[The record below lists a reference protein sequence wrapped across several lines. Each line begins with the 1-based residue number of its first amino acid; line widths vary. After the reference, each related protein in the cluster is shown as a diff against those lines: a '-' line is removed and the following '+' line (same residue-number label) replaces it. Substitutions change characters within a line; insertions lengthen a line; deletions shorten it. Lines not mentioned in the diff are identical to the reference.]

1 MGRRYVRF
9 DLRNHDVDVGLLD
22 KENDVEPRKLRLI
35 LEIEMKAVFFAEQ
48 EEQSNTKNRNQINL
62 YLAIDAAVKPRAGA
76 RAPH

>member
-1 MGRRYVRF
+1 
-9 DLRNHDVDVGLLD
+9 
-22 KENDVEPRKLRLI
+22 LI